1 MSCTKCNETTTTNHI
16 CAPKPC
22 DIVTVCDCPT
32 KLQTK
37 CVTFEG
43 DDLPITGIKKNTIET
58 TMWQQLDAWLGKMRE
73 DIIKTFN
80 IVNIGLGAKIYKGV
94 NLIGE
99 KELKSITKT
108 GSLITLTENTS
119 DIAVGIDT
127 TALTTFVTALSTT
140 QKTYSAV
147 NIGTGVSVLKDSTT
161 LLNNTQFNLR
171 KITKKDLGVG
181 ASVIA
186 SVQESTLGTEIE
198 IGVKKIKT
206 DTLLIT
212 DGTADILINQKKL
225 KSTDGSVTIT
235 ESIADIDFSVSGVV
249 TPDGSETKVVGGT
262 NTTITGVGTTLNP
275 YVVNSITKINNGVT
289 TTVFGNGSILTPFIV
304 ETTNPQKVI
313 TSNHVLSNLDN
324 NYVLFINTSSDI
336 TITIP
341 IGLADNFQCGFIQ
354 ETAFE
359 TAFVSVI
366 GVTLKNPIGFR
377 IKGQKY
383 NVFLEKKLATE
394 TYYLLGNTKI

>member
-1 MSCTKCNETTTTNHI
+1 MADTTNI
-16 CAPKPC
+16 
-22 DIVTVCDCPT
+22 PT
-32 KLQTK
+32 GLSVQTQIPLNTIKFIQNESLLSNLGQNNNLAFKYYDGLIIK
-37 CVTFEG
+37 CIDQNTFYIWREVQRG
-43 DDLPITGIKKNTIET
+43 EENTGIINVDFTYPFNHSAFGMNYSNKK
-58 TMWQQLDAWLGKMRE
+58 
-73 DIIKTFN
+73 FN
-80 IVNIGLGAKIYKGV
+80 FFLYNKEYSIVNIGSG
-94 NLIGE
+94 
-99 KELKSITKT
+99 
-108 GSLITLTENTS
+108 
-119 DIAVGIDT
+119 VGIFKD
-127 TALTTFVTALSTT
+127 
-140 QKTYSAV
+140 KTISF
-147 NIGTGVSVLKDSTT
+147 
-161 LLNNTQFNLR
+161 NNTQFNL
-171 KITKKDLGVG
+171 
-181 ASVIA
+181 
-186 SVQESTLGTEIE
+186 
-198 IGVKKIKT
+198 KKIKT
-206 DTLLIT
+206 DNLLIT

-354 ETAFE
+354 ETSFE

>member
-1 MSCTKCNETTTTNHI
+1 MSCTKCNETTITNHI

-80 IVNIGLGAKIYKGV
+80 IVNIGLGAKIYKGI

-147 NIGTGVSVLKDSTT
+147 NIGTGASVLKDSTT

-212 DGTADILINQKKL
+212 DGTADILINQKA
-225 KSTDGSVTIT
+225 IT
-235 ESIADIDFSVSGVV
+235 S
-249 TPDGSETKVVGGT
+249 
-262 NTTITGVGTTLNP
+262 
-275 YVVNSITKINNGVT
+275 NSIFVVDNNNDIKIEVLNLQKTVSTFPYTFTADDDKYTIFINNGAFNVT
-289 TTVFGNGSILTPFIV
+289 LQVPPGLPSNFCCTLIQKGTGDVTVAPTGVSILRYP
-304 ETTNPQKVI
+304 
-313 TSNHVLSNLDN
+313 S
-324 NYVLFINTSSDI
+324 
-336 TITIP
+336 
-341 IGLADNFQCGFIQ
+341 
-354 ETAFE
+354 
-359 TAFVSVI
+359 
-366 GVTLKNPIGFR
+366 TLLNV
-377 IKGQKY
+377 IKGQY
-383 NVFLEKKLATE
+383 FWAMVEKE
-394 TYYLLGNTKI
+394 TTVNEYYLIGSLKSI